1 MSENVQRMSR
11 DDWALPLPMKP
22 VSTFISRRKQKL
34 RKHLDIRC
42 GRWLETTAQSV
53 VGDTWEIP
61 GRYQRRC
68 THLGLKSTMIDGK
81 DGRIAII

>member
-1 MSENVQRMSR
+1 MSR

-61 GRYQRRC
+61 KTLYAF
-68 THLGLKSTMIDGK
+68 GLKINYD
-81 DGRIAII
+81 RWERW